1 LASNI
6 PVCKRRLAGNKIL
19 HSDLELIMVIRQ
31 FVFGLCI
38 SLAIGLTA
46 FGQEAETKVVDEV
59 IAVVNDG
66 VITLSQVRRESKNAV
81 DSYVQEGKKREE
93 AQALVDA
100 KQGELIASLINEEL
114 LMQRAKEAGFDNDID
129 AQINQRFAS
138 IMKENNLKT
147 IEELYAAMEKTGVN
161 PKDVRENWRKQ
172 MVRDQVLQKDL
183 QSKVYWEPSP
193 KQLKEYYEKHKER
206 FTKQE
211 TVSFSELFLGFAG
224 RDEAAVRERAKL
236 LYSLLRNGSDFDKIV
251 KDEGDPG
258 QITNGAG
265 KLEKIKVK
273 DLTDKILTPLKFI
286 QVGQYTAP
294 FELDQLGMVIL
305 RVDARD
311 AASNDS
317 VFDEAAVRMALLNER
332 MPDEQ
337 KKYMSKL
344 RDESYIKINDAYRPI
359 VSPFLSTGDRK
370 EKEKTGN

>member
-1 LASNI
+1 
-6 PVCKRRLAGNKIL
+6 
-19 HSDLELIMVIRQ
+19 MVIRQ